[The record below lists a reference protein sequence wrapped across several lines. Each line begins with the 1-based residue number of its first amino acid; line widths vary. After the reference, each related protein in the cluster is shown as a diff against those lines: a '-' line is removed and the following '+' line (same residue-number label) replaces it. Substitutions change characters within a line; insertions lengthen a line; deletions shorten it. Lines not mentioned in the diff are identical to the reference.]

1 MVLVDGVDPAAAEQ
15 LRDRGVGGVPQL
27 GRASLGKGQRIG
39 LVGQELAAH
48 KKVAG
53 VVGTPDDG
61 VEDRAVGEVV
71 GHRAGGQRRESLV
84 MRRLAVDLDGG
95 AEQRLDELQRRR
107 LRHHRDALQRSLR
120 SEEHTSELQSL
131 MRISYAVFCLKTKT
145 KTNKLEPI

>member
-53 VVGTPDDG
+53 VVGPPDDG

-71 GHRAGGQRRESLV
+71 GHRAGGQRDRKST
-84 MRRLAVDLDGG
+84 RLNSSHYCASRMPSS
-95 AEQRLDELQRRR
+95 A
-107 LRHHRDALQRSLR
+107 
-120 SEEHTSELQSL
+120 
-131 MRISYAVFCLKTKT
+131 
-145 KTNKLEPI
+145 